1 MTSTQRQGQ
10 IYMYFLVNASP
21 LKPLDVRQ
29 ILQLHMLR
37 DVEGF
42 ARQGQIMYFLINAF
56 PPETLGT

>member
-1 MTSTQRQGQ
+1 
-10 IYMYFLVNASP
+10 MYFLVNASP